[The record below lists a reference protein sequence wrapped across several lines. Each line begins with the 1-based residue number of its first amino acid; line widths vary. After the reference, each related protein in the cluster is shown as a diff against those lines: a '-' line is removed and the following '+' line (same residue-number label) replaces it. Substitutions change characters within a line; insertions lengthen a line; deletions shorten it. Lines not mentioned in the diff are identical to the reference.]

1 MFIRKYGEN
10 LSSPTFLELP
20 NDAKWKVEL
29 TECNDEVWLQKGWKE
44 FAKCYSLKQG
54 HFVVF
59 RYEGNSHFQVLIFDE
74 TATKI
79 DYHSNSSH
87 GHEDGKFDE
96 KYEVPN
102 MEDDE
107 SDSSVLTVLPCR
119 GRPHMKMKST
129 YTSARIVSQKSNVRI
144 RIQKLT
150 RKDKAKALKK
160 VASAFKLKNPYFMV
174 VMQPSFVQAYGSVR
188 FVISGKVQGSFSAGW
203 AAFVKENNLQVGD
216 TCVV

>member
-10 LSSPTFLELP
+10 FSSPTYLKLP
-20 NDAKWKVEL
+20 NDAKRRVEL
-29 TECNDEVWLQKGWKE
+29 TKCNDEVWLQKGWKE
-44 FAKCYSLKQG
+44 FAECYSLKQG

-59 RYEGNSHFQVLIFDE
+59 RYEGNSHFHVLIFDE
-74 TATKI
+74 IATEI

-102 MEDDE
+102 MEDNDE
-107 SDSSVLTVLPCR
+107 SDSSVQILANLPLHPKPRYTSLLLCR

-129 YTSARIVSQKSNVRI
+129 HTSARIVSQKSNVCI

-160 VASAFKLKNPYFMV
+160 VACAFK
-174 VMQPSFVQAYGSVR
+174 
-188 FVISGKVQGSFSAGW
+188 
-203 AAFVKENNLQVGD
+203 
-216 TCVV
+216 

>member
-1 MFIRKYGEN
+1 MRFGYKR
-10 LSSPTFLELP
+10 
-20 NDAKWKVEL
+20 
-29 TECNDEVWLQKGWKE
+29 WKE
-44 FAKCYSLKQG
+44 FAECYSLEQG

-59 RYEGNSHFQVLIFDE
+59 KYEGNSHFHVLIFDE
-74 TATKI
+74 TATEI

-102 MEDDE
+102 MEDNDE
-107 SDSSVLTVLPCR
+107 SDTSVQILANLPLHPKPRYTSLLLCR

-129 YTSARIVSQKSNVRI
+129 HTSARIVSQKSNVCI

-160 VASAFKLKNPYFMV
+160 VACAFKSKNPYFMV
-174 VMQPSFVQAYGSVR
+174 VMQPSFVQAYDSV
-188 FVISGKVQGSFSAGW
+188 SF
-203 AAFVKENNLQVGD
+203 
-216 TCVV
+216 